1 MPGKL
6 STHAL
11 DIQQGHPAGS
21 LLIKLYRLDGN
32 ESRVLIKTVVTHAD
46 GRTDA
51 PLLGPDEM
59 EVGCYE
65 LVFAVGDYFARLGV
79 AISSPPFLDEVPVR
93 FAIADASLAYHIPL
107 LFSPWAYST
116 YRGS

>member
-11 DIQQGHPAGS
+11 DLHQGRPAS
-21 LLIKLYRLDGN
+21 NLVIKLYRLD
-32 ESRVLIKTVVTHAD
+32 ETATRVLIKTMVTNAD
-46 GRTDA
+46 GRTDV
-51 PLLGPDEM
+51 PLLGANEM
-59 EVGCYE
+59 EAGGYE
-65 LVFAVGDYFARLGV
+65 MVFAVGAYFSHAGV
-79 AISSPPFLDEVPVR
+79 SLSTPPFLDEVPVR
-93 FAIADASLAYHIPL
+93 FTVADASLSYHIPL

>member
-11 DIQQGHPAGS
+11 DIHQGRPAGGLS
-21 LLIKLYRLDGN
+21 IVLFRLEENGA
-32 ESRVLIKTVVTHAD
+32 RGVIKTVVTNAD

-59 EVGCYE
+59 KVGSYE
-65 LVFAVGDYFARLGV
+65 LMFAVGDYFTREGV
-79 AISSPPFLDEVPVR
+79 PLSTPPFLDEVPVR
-93 FAIADASLAYHIPL
+93 FSIADVSLAYHVPL

>member
-11 DIQQGHPAGS
+11 DIHRGSPASGLS
-21 LLIKLYRLDGN
+21 ITLIRLEGKGN
-32 ESRVLIKTVVTHAD
+32 RVALKTAVTNAD

-51 PLLGPDEM
+51 PMLGPDEIKIG
-59 EVGCYE
+59 VYE
-65 LVFAVGDYFARLGV
+65 LVFAVGDYFRLAGI
-79 AISSPPFLDEVPVR
+79 ALSTPPFLDEVPVR
-93 FAIADASLAYHIPL
+93 FAVADASAAYHVPL

>member
-11 DIQQGHPAGS
+11 DIHQGKPANG
-21 LLIKLYRLDGN
+21 LLVLLYRLDPK
-32 ESRVLIKTVVTHAD
+32 SQRTAIKSATTNAD

-51 PLLGPDEM
+51 SLLSADEM
-59 EVGCYE
+59 KTGAYE
-65 LVFAVGDYFARLGV
+65 LVFAVGDYFARAGV
-79 AISSPPFLDEVPVR
+79 RLPTPAFLDEVPVR
-93 FAIADASLAYHIPL
+93 FSIADAAASYHVPL

>member
-1 MPGKL
+1 MSKL

-11 DIQQGHPAGS
+11 DLTTGRPAQGLRLELRRLDPAPA
-21 LLIKLYRLDGN
+21 LIKAA
-32 ESRVLIKTVVTHAD
+32 VTNAD

-59 EVGCYE
+59 AAGTYEIAFDVG
-65 LVFAVGDYFARLGV
+65 AYFAGKAPSGPRPAFLGIV
-79 AISSPPFLDEVPVR
+79 PIRFGISDPK
-93 FAIADASLAYHIPL
+93 ASYHVPL
-107 LFSPWAYST
+107 LMTPWAYST

>member
-11 DIQQGHPAGS
+11 DIHQGKPAAG
-21 LLIKLYRLDGN
+21 LLILLF
-32 ESRVLIKTVVTHAD
+32 RVDTKGQREAIKSATTNAD

-51 PLLGPDEM
+51 PLLSADEM
-59 EVGCYE
+59 RAGAYE
-65 LVFAVGDYFARLGV
+65 LVFAVGDYFARTGV
-79 AISSPPFLDEVPVR
+79 QLPRPAFLDEVPVR
-93 FAIADASLAYHIPL
+93 FSIADAAASYHVPL

>member
-11 DIQQGHPAGS
+11 DIHQGKPAAG
-21 LLIKLYRLDGN
+21 LLILLF
-32 ESRVLIKTVVTHAD
+32 RVDAKGQRDAIKSATTNAD

-51 PLLGPDEM
+51 PLLASGEM
-59 EVGCYE
+59 KAGTFE
-65 LVFAVGDYFARLGV
+65 LVFAVGDYFARSGV
-79 AISSPPFLDEVPVR
+79 PLRAPAFLDEVPVR
-93 FAIADASLAYHIPL
+93 FSIADAGASYHVPL

>member
-1 MPGKL
+1 MAGKL
-6 STHAL
+6 STHTL
-11 DIQQGHPAGS
+11 DIHQGRPARDV
-21 LLIKLYRLDGN
+21 LIKLYRLEEN
-32 ESRVLIKTVVTHAD
+32 ETRILIKTMSTNVD

-59 EVGCYE
+59 MTGRYE
-65 LVFAVGDYFARLGV
+65 LVFAVGAYFAKAGV
-79 AISSPPFLDEVPVR
+79 QLSTPPFLDEVPVR
-93 FAIADASLAYHIPL
+93 FSVADTSISYHIPL